1 MTKLDEKA
9 AELTELQRDLRD
21 IELNVV
27 TSYTLADAIRE
38 GSLVTTKANG
48 WGNGEQACALHAA
61 VIAARSRG
69 YV

>member
-1 MTKLDEKA
+1 MTKLNEKA